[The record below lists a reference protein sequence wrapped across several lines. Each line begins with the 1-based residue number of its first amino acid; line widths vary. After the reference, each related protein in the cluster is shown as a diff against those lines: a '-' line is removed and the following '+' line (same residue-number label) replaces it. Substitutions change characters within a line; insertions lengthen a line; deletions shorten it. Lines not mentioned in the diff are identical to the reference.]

1 MPVEQTTH
9 NESLGAAL
17 GRLPSGVFV
26 VTAKHKDTHE
36 PIGMM
41 SSWVAQAGF
50 KPVAISVA
58 VHPDREIYP
67 VIKESGQ
74 FCLNVLSTEN
84 MDLLRAFSKY
94 TPDQFNGIATKDV
107 TEGVVLLDAVSVLN
121 CKVIGECAL
130 TDHTIFIAK
139 VTGGDY
145 MDHELSPMIHLRKS
159 GFQY

>member
-1 MPVEQTTH
+1 MPVEQSTH

-26 VTAKHKDTHE
+26 VTAKRKGTNE
-36 PIGMM
+36 PVGMM

-50 KPVAISVA
+50 KPIAISVA
-58 VHPDREIYP
+58 VHPEREIYP
-67 VIKESGQ
+67 VIKESGE

-94 TPDQFNGIATKDV
+94 TPDQFNGVATKDV
-107 TEGVVLLDAVSVLN
+107 REGVVLLDAVSVLN

-130 TDHTIFIAK
+130 TDHTIFIAE

-145 MDHELSPMIHLRKS
+145 MDHELSPMVHLRKS